1 MPADIETICPSLI
14 SSSKG
19 QQFPLR
25 IGKTASCGDTP
36 EPVRH
41 FPVMRPGL
49 AKPSV
54 LVGGEILHRAFT
66 RYTRLWRAQCKRV
79 FV

>member
-1 MPADIETICPSLI
+1 M
-14 SSSKG
+14 
-19 QQFPLR
+19 
-25 IGKTASCGDTP
+25 ASCGDTP

-49 AKPSV
+49 TKPSA

-66 RYTRLWRAQCKRV
+66 RYTRFWQVQC
-79 FV
+79 